1 MSGLLERLNPGDH
14 ACLVAGDEPSLTR
27 SVAAYVRAGLRARH
41 RVLYLGRGER
51 VQAELVAQGV
61 DVRSALAA
69 GRLRVSPAAGEYVH
83 AGTFDVDGSVEH
95 FRAEAAQARADGFRG
110 LRAFGD
116 MSWVARTG
124 RAAQMPRYEARI
136 NRLFAE
142 GFAMGVC
149 LYDRRLFSSGD
160 LREIIRSH
168 PCTITAQ
175 TDPEAVPL
183 LRAVRIT
190 TVAGVGVRLDGEA
203 DLSNRNA
210 LRTVLEHLA
219 EETGRTMIVDVTG
232 LRFADSA
239 AARTLL
245 RVAVTGRLRLRLVG
259 CSHAL
264 RRMLVLHGAGPDVEF
279 LPAID

>member
-1 MSGLLERLNPGDH
+1 MVGLLERLSPGDH
-14 ACLVAGDEPSLTR
+14 ACLVAGDEPALTR

-51 VQAELVAQGV
+51 VVSELAALGV

-69 GRLRVSPAAGEYVH
+69 GRLRIESAAGEYVH
-83 AGTFDVDGSVEH
+83 GGAFDVEASVAH
-95 FRAEAAQARADGFRG
+95 FRAQAEQARSEGFRG
-110 LRAFGD
+110 FRAFGD
-116 MSWVARTG
+116 MSWAARTG
-124 RAAQMPRYEARI
+124 RTALLPHYEARV

-149 LYDRRLFSSGD
+149 LYDRRLFGAVE
-160 LREIIRSH
+160 LRDIIRSH

-183 LRAVRIT
+183 LRAVRIAT
-190 TVAGVGVRLDGEA
+190 PDGAGVRLEGEA

-219 EETGRTMIVDVTG
+219 EESGETLTVEVTA

-245 RVAVTGRLRLRLVG
+245 GVSGPGRRKLRVVG
-259 CSHAL
+259 CSATL
-264 RRMLVLHGAGPDVEF
+264 RRLLLLHGAGAEVEF
-279 LPAID
+279 A

>member
-61 DVRSALAA
+61 
-69 GRLRVSPAAGEYVH
+69 
-83 AGTFDVDGSVEH
+83 
-95 FRAEAAQARADGFRG
+95 
-110 LRAFGD
+110 
-116 MSWVARTG
+116 
-124 RAAQMPRYEARI
+124 EARI